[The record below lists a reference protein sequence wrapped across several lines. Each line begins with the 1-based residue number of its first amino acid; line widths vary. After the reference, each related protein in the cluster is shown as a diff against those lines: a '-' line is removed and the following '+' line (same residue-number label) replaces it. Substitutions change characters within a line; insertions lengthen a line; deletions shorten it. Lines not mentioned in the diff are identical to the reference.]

1 MHVVDTDYKNYMI
14 TYWCHEEYR
23 MPVEGTDDLTKYW
36 EDYRTFKEEGRK
48 REKGVAQA
56 PDAGRQPRGEGER
69 ERERE
74 REGRIDG

>member
-48 REKGVAQA
+48 RTTYEVSHEIGNALWEHEMFQNFKDQ
-56 PDAGRQPRGEGER
+56 
-69 ERERE
+69 
-74 REGRIDG
+74 IT